1 MRRLP
6 KAILFDLDDTILASG
21 QRPQVLLQIAQSF
34 AAELSPLTPD
44 HVADHLEAAFTR
56 HWSDPARH
64 KVARFALA
72 ESRRRVVSEAFA
84 ELGGPSLEALGAPF
98 ADRFTETREAMTEL
112 FPTAR
117 ETIEILKAKGVLLA
131 LVTNGA
137 ASVQR
142 AKIERF
148 ALADLFDHIQIEG
161 EHGFGKPEE
170 RAYLH
175 AMEALGVT
183 PSETWMVG
191 DHLEWEVAAPQRL
204 GIHAVWYDGFGRG
217 LPPDSEIRPD
227 LTIQRLAELLA

>member
-21 QRPQVLLQIAQSF
+21 QRPLVLLQVAEAF
-34 AAELSPLTPD
+34 AADLSPLTPAR
-44 HVADHLEAAFTR
+44 VADHLEAAFTR

-84 ELGGPSLEALGAPF
+84 ELGGSRLAGLAHAF

-117 ETIEILKAKGVLLA
+117 ETIETLKSKGVLLA
-131 LVTNGA
+131 LVTNGVG
-137 ASVQR
+137 SVQR

-183 PSETWMVG
+183 PGETWMVG

-217 LPPDSEIRPD
+217 LPRDSEIRPD